1 MHELGLIWR
10 LLDSVRE
17 GQFFLTMLR
26 LQFGHTS
33 PEVPERMFSTRIG
46 ILARKVREPP
56 QSNPTCR
63 RGTTAI
69 LRMRY
74 LCAIETCI

>member
-1 MHELGLIWR
+1 MPPTCAGVLGHSWYKEGLVHELGLIWR
-10 LLDSVRE
+10 LLDSVWE

-46 ILARKVREPP
+46 ILARKVR
-56 QSNPTCR
+56 
-63 RGTTAI
+63 GTSAK
-69 LRMRY
+69 
-74 LCAIETCI
+74 

>member
-1 MHELGLIWR
+1 MVQRRLVHELGLIWR

-46 ILARKVREPP
+46 ILARKVR
-56 QSNPTCR
+56 
-63 RGTTAI
+63 GTSAK
-69 LRMRY
+69 
-74 LCAIETCI
+74 

>member
-33 PEVPERMFSTRIG
+33 PKVPERMFSARIG
-46 ILARKVREPP
+46 ILARKA
-56 QSNPTCR
+56 
-63 RGTTAI
+63 RGTSAK
-69 LRMRY
+69 
-74 LCAIETCI
+74 